1 MKNNSHPHPPRPQSF
16 SSMEILQ
23 VLHTLQKGF
32 VHIRMCLSMYY
43 VHAASLCTY
52 VYTQMH
58 RSTIKNEITEALCV
72 LIAL

>member
-1 MKNNSHPHPPRPQSF
+1 
-16 SSMEILQ
+16 MEILQ

-32 VHIRMCLSMYY
+32 VHIQMCLSMYY

-58 RSTIKNEITEALCV
+58 RSTFKNEITIQKPCV
-72 LIAL
+72 C